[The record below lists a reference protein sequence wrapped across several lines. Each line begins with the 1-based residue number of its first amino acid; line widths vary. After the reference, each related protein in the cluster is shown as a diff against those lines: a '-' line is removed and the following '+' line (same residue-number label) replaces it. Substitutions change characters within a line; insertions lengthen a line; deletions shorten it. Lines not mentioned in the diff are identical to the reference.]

1 MRILKDKQY
10 EYRYKQFK
18 QGFESDLSEDSP
30 EYRIEL
36 RNAFK
41 KLLNDDG
48 ITMPIW
54 IIGQPHPLTV
64 RQYEH

>member
-1 MRILKDKQY
+1 MRSLRVKQY
-10 EYRYKQFK
+10 NHRFKQFK
-18 QGFESDLSEDSP
+18 ETFESTLSEGSP

-41 KLLNDDG
+41 KSLNEDG
-48 ITMPIW
+48 ITMPMW

-64 RQYEH
+64 GRQ